1 MGILDRINTLVRAN
15 INDLVYRSEE
25 PERALDGSMQEMS
38 RSLAEAR
45 AQIRSAEQSE
55 ARLVEQIRAGRE
67 EALLWEERA
76 MEALRRGDEA
86 QARECL
92 VHKKRAEQRAETQ
105 RSELQQQRDYVA
117 DLGRSLDALQIKL
130 DAVRSRRESM
140 GRGLA
145 PAGGPTGGA
154 QGGSAGAGGGFVLP
168 SFDEDRPMA
177 SGGRAWEPPVGGA
190 APPGPGPA
198 SSGGPAA
205 GGLDLSGRRSFV
217 FDDELRR
224 RYPEEAFGAARPFEE
239 FDRMSERVERM
250 EARAQAAASLGG
262 DDPLRDDLP
271 ERFRR
276 LEQDA
281 ALRRLHAQKDA
292 PPAPSSSPPA
302 AGQGAQPSSD
312 AGLSELRRRLAKD
325 LDE

>member
-1 MGILDRINTLVRAN
+1 
-15 INDLVYRSEE
+15 
-25 PERALDGSMQEMS
+25 
-38 RSLAEAR
+38 
-45 AQIRSAEQSE
+45 
-55 ARLVEQIRAGRE
+55 
-67 EALLWEERA
+67 

-92 VHKKRAEQRAETQ
+92 VQKKRAEQRAETQ
-105 RSELQQQRDYVA
+105 RAELQQQRDYVA

-140 GRGLA
+140 GRGLGPSA
-145 PAGGPTGGA
+145 GPTGPAGGPTG
-154 QGGSAGAGGGFVLP
+154 AGAGFVLP
-168 SFDEDRPMA
+168 SFDEDRPMGAGGA
-177 SGGRAWEPPVGGA
+177 SGGRAWEPPRGD
-190 APPGPGPA
+190 GPA
-198 SSGGPAA
+198 SGGPAA
-205 GGLDLSGRRSFV
+205 GGPASGGLDLSGRRSFV

-239 FDRMSERVERM
+239 FDRVSERVERM

-292 PPAPSSSPPA
+292 PPALSSPPPPA

-325 LDE
+325 LDG